1 MKSMHSVRQRDHK
14 EGALNADDLPRD
26 EATEALP
33 EEEAVQ
39 LEQKDTEA
47 LRGKED
53 MEVLLKEEDMEI
65 LPAKEVQVGEEEVMS
80 EAGQSNRLK

>member
-14 EGALNADDLPRD
+14 EGALNAYDLPRD

-33 EEEAVQ
+33 EEEVVQ
-39 LEQKDTEA
+39 LEQEDMEA

-53 MEVLLKEEDMEI
+53 MEVLQ
-65 LPAKEVQVGEEEVMS
+65 AKEVQVGEEEVMS
-80 EAGQSNRLK
+80 EAGQSNPLK